1 MALLTEGEKQSIAEA
16 VKRAEE
22 STAGE
27 LVVVLT
33 ARSDTYA
40 AWRMGLAASVSVA
53 VMLEAYYLLQT
64 WPAWVFFIAQVPLA
78 MVVYW
83 VVGWG
88 ALLRLVVPRRVLT
101 GAVERRALA
110 AFLEAGVT
118 ETRDR
123 SGVLVFLSEAERRA
137 VILADRGIHERVAT
151 DEWQKD
157 VDDLVAAIRAG
168 RPAAGLL
175 TAVQRIGSILARSF
189 PPRRDDEN
197 ELPDTVREL

>member
-1 MALLTEGEKQSIAEA
+1 MALLTEDEKRRVAQA

-33 ARSDTYA
+33 ARSSAYA
-40 AWRMGLAASVSVA
+40 TWRMGLAASVSVA
-53 VMLEAYYLLQT
+53 LMLEAYYVLPS
-64 WPAWVFFIAQVPLA
+64 WPAWVFFIAQVPVA
-78 MVVYW
+78 MLVYW
-83 VVGWG
+83 LVGSG
-88 ALLRLVVPRRVLT
+88 TLLRRVVPRSALT
-101 GAVERRALA
+101 GAVEQRALA

-123 SGVLVFLSEAERRA
+123 SGVLIFLSEAERRA

-151 DEWQKD
+151 GEWQKD

-168 RPAAGLL
+168 RPSEGLL
-175 TAVQRIGSILARSF
+175 AAVQHIGSILAESF
-189 PPRRDDEN
+189 PPRPDDEN
-197 ELPDTVREL
+197 ELPDAVREL